1 MPVGERRGH
10 TAPDGALHE
19 SLLNEV
25 GFDDVF
31 ERFAVLTQ
39 GACKVVDADGAACE
53 FLHDGRHEAAVD
65 GVKSDDVHIQKFQR
79 RLCDFGGDLPVM
91 AHLGKVAHASQQAV
105 GDSVSSVGAAGDFVG
120 TGFVNGDV

>member
-19 SLLNEV
+19 PLLNEV

-31 ERFAVLTQ
+31 ERFAVFTQ
-39 GACKVVDADGAACE
+39 GACEVVDAAGAACE
-53 FLHDGRHEAAVD
+53 FLHDGRHETAVD

-79 RLCDFGGDLPVM
+79 RLCDFGGDLTDMP
-91 AHLGKVAHASQQAV
+91 HLGYVAHASQPAF
-105 GDSVSSVGAAGDFVG
+105 GESWSSAGAAGDFVG